1 MSAVKGREPQRRLPA
16 DARRERILAAATQVF
31 AGQGYD
37 GTSLGDIA
45 LQAGISRPVLY
56 DHFSSKEELH
66 LLLLERER
74 DRILDHVRV
83 HLVADDDPEQRVYH
97 ALDAYFSYVETHS
110 YAWRMLF
117 RETAGDSAMAA
128 AQGKLQSQA
137 HLAVARMLAEE
148 PGSKLFRGC
157 GKQLRLEMLAAL
169 WGSATNGL
177 ARWWY
182 DHRNVARADVVAT
195 TMDALWLGVAR
206 LREGDR
212 WPPPADAPKARPKR
226 PH

>member
-1 MSAVKGREPQRRLPA
+1 MRA
-16 DARRERILAAATQVF
+16 DVRRERILAAATLVF
-31 AGQGYD
+31 AEQGYD

-45 LQAGISRPVLY
+45 LEAGISRPVLY

-66 LLLLERER
+66 LQLLERER
-74 DRILDHVRV
+74 NRILEHVRV
-83 HLVADDDPEQRVYH
+83 HLVADDDPEQRVFR
-97 ALDAYFSYVETHS
+97 ALDAYFSYVETHP

-117 RETAGDSAMAA
+117 RETSGDSAMAT
-128 AQGKLQSQA
+128 AQGTLQSQA

-148 PGSKLFRGC
+148 PGSRLLRGR

-182 DHRNVARADVVAT
+182 DHRSVPRADVVAT
-195 TMDALWLGVAR
+195 TMDALWLGVAS

-212 WPPPADAPKARPKR
+212 WRPPAQATKARLLKPR
-226 PH
+226 